1 MSEER
6 KEQSKE
12 GKGEGGERR
21 EQPVT
26 LLEKIATTL
35 SALLV
40 AALVVVLV
48 RDAQRPDAPPRFSVD
63 VGTIA
68 VTGPRFHVPVTV
80 HNLGDKSAKSVVVH
94 LELVIARND
103 SVAAESDVEIDWL
116 PGQSSRDVMGVF
128 ASSSAE
134 NATVRADVRGYAV
147 P

>member
-6 KEQSKE
+6 NEQSREENDE
-12 GKGEGGERR
+12 GSEPR

-26 LLEKIATTL
+26 LLEKVATTL

-40 AALVVVLV
+40 AALVVILV
-48 RDAQRPDAPPRFSVD
+48 RDALRPDAPPGFSVD
-63 VGTIA
+63 VGTVA
-68 VTGPRFHVPVTV
+68 AAGPRFHVPVTV

-128 ASSSAE
+128 AARSGEQTS
-134 NATVRADVRGYAV
+134 VRADVRGYAV

>member
-1 MSEER
+1 MSEDRE
-6 KEQSKE
+6 EQSKE
-12 GKGEGGERR
+12 GRDGRSENEQH

-40 AALVVVLV
+40 AALIVVLV
-48 RDAQRPDAPPRFSVD
+48 RDALHRDAPPRFTVD
-63 VGTIA
+63 VGSIA
-68 VTGPRFHVPVTV
+68 LVGPGYHVPVTV

-128 ASSSAE
+128 AAS
-134 NATVRADVRGYAV
+134 
-147 P
+147 